1 MTNLSL
7 RELSIPDLWRLE
19 TIGINDRS
27 ETLSKK
33 EEELAHDLFLKELT
47 RSEDGRYRVGLL
59 WTCINL
65 NIPSNRNEA
74 ERRLLSTT
82 RRLKK
87 LSKFEDYD
95 LVFKEWQKE
104 NVIQEVS
111 KKELEEVG
119 GHYLCHHP
127 GIKLESVTTSIR
139 PVFDASCKVG
149 RAPSLN
155 DCLFKGP
162 NLIEEI
168 PAILLRFREKAIAVV
183 SDIRKAF
190 LQTEV
195 KEEDRR
201 ILRFL
206 WWEKAN
212 KIKVYQHNRVL
223 FGATCSPFLLSAVIR
238 YHLKK
243 YPKQLK
249 TVTDKLLKS
258 FYIDNCV
265 TSVDS
270 ASELEEFI
278 SNSTEIMAEA
288 KMDLRLWQFGPV
300 EEIEKLSTENRS
312 LFKEDLTTL
321 VSVFWGLSG
330 IERRIV

>member
-1 MTNLSL
+1 MAARNNG
-7 RELSIPDLWRLE
+7 PAD
-19 TIGINDRS
+19 DPA

-33 EEELAHDLFLKELT
+33 EEEELAHNLLLKELT
-47 RSEDGRYRVGLL
+47 RSEDGRYRVGLP
-59 WTCINL
+59 WTCINP

-74 ERRLLSTT
+74 ERRLFGTT

-111 KKELEEVG
+111 KKELEKVG

-127 GIKLESVTTSIR
+127 VIKPQNATTSIR
-139 PVFDASCKVG
+139 PVFDASYKVG

-183 SDIRKAF
+183 SDIRRAF
-190 LQTEV
+190 LQIEV

-201 ILRFL
+201 FLRFL
-206 WWEKAN
+206 WWEKEN
-212 KIKVYQHNRVL
+212 KVKVYQHNRVL

-238 YHLKK
+238 CHLNK

-249 TVTDKLLKS
+249 TVTDKLLKF
-258 FYIDNCV
+258 FYITV

-278 SNSTEIMAEA
+278 SKSTEIMAEA

-312 LFKEDLTTL
+312 LFKEDLTAP
-321 VSVFWGLSG
+321 VSV
-330 IERRIV
+330 

>member
-1 MTNLSL
+1 M
-7 RELSIPDLWRLE
+7 IPLKH
-19 TIGINDRS
+19 
-27 ETLSKK
+27 LSKK
-33 EEELAHDLFLKELT
+33 EEEELAHDLFLKELT
-47 RSEDGRYRVGLL
+47 RSKDGRYRVGLP
-59 WTCINL
+59 WTCINP

-74 ERRLLSTT
+74 ER
-82 RRLKK
+82 KK
-87 LSKFEDYD
+87 
-95 LVFKEWQKE
+95 
-104 NVIQEVS
+104 EVS

-127 GIKLESVTTSIR
+127 VIKPESATTSIR
-139 PVFDASCKVG
+139 PVFDASYKVG

-183 SDIRKAF
+183 SDISRAF

-201 ILRFL
+201 FLRFL
-206 WWEKAN
+206 WWEKKN

-223 FGATCSPFLLSAVIR
+223 FGATCSPFLLSAIIG
-238 YHLKK
+238 YHLNK

-265 TSVDS
+265 TSVDN

-278 SNSTEIMAEA
+278 SKSTEIMAEA
-288 KMDLRLWQFGPV
+288 KMDLRLWQLVRAGRR
-300 EEIEKLSTENRS
+300 EIRKVVN
-312 LFKEDLTTL
+312 
-321 VSVFWGLSG
+321 
-330 IERRIV
+330 

>member
-1 MTNLSL
+1 MNSGTATLMTNLSL
-7 RELSIPDLWRLE
+7 RELSIPDLWRIE
-19 TIGINDRS
+19 TIGINDPA

-33 EEELAHDLFLKELT
+33 EKEELAHDL
-47 RSEDGRYRVGLL
+47 
-59 WTCINL
+59 
-65 NIPSNRNEA
+65 NEA
-74 ERRLLSTT
+74 ERRLFSTT
-82 RRLKK
+82 RLKK

-104 NVIQEVS
+104 NVKQEVS
-111 KKELEEVG
+111 KKKLAEVG

-127 GIKLESVTTSIR
+127 VIKPESVTTSIR

-149 RAPSLN
+149 IAPSLN

-183 SDIRKAF
+183 SDIRRAF
-190 LQTEV
+190 LQIEV

-201 ILRFL
+201 FLRFL
-206 WWEKAN
+206 WWEKEN

-238 YHLKK
+238 YHLNK

-249 TVTDKLLKS
+249 TS
-258 FYIDNCV
+258 Y
-265 TSVDS
+265 
-270 ASELEEFI
+270 
-278 SNSTEIMAEA
+278 
-288 KMDLRLWQFGPV
+288 
-300 EEIEKLSTENRS
+300 
-312 LFKEDLTTL
+312 
-321 VSVFWGLSG
+321 
-330 IERRIV
+330 